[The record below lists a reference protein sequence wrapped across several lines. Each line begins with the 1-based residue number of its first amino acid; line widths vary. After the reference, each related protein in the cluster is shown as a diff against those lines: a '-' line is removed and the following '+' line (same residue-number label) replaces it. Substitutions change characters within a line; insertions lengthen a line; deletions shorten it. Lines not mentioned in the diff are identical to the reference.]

1 MANLDSR
8 PPVEYPRSDPG
19 FATPGYPQAMQGMSM
34 DDKTMKAIWSRRE
47 VRGMR
52 ANYPM
57 AVKGLM
63 TVMRVLPDDLY
74 RLVMEGDNKVDKG
87 AVFAEI
93 VRRFGDPAKYD
104 AAPMMKMG

>member
-1 MANLDSR
+1 MKGM
-8 PPVEYPRSDPG
+8 EMSDE
-19 FATPGYPQAMQGMSM
+19 F
-34 DDKTMKAIWSRRE
+34 MKAIWGRKE
-47 VRGMR
+47 TRGMR

-74 RLVMEGDNKVDKG
+74 ELVMNSDQPIEKG

-93 VRRFGDPAKYD
+93 VRRFGHPDTYHPA
-104 AAPMMKMG
+104 PKMRMSPS